1 MRAGTGACPARARL
15 LYPSVVTNK
24 DSIRVILLLFGVH
37 NHIYPVCKPPVS
49 AIESA
54 VAEKPNA
61 SVRDLQVCDASLQSS
76 MGGEGRGGGGV
87 RAHCCLCLFWSTDA
101 DALTFLLIS
110 ASRTIALSRLFGSF
124 SFFLEGH
131 RRPL

>member
-1 MRAGTGACPARARL
+1 MRAGTGACPVRARL

-61 SVRDLQVCDASLQSS
+61 SVRDLQKAIADHYDGAIAAPRHIRSLRAA
-76 MGGEGRGGGGV
+76 GRAAKSPHGQDILGV
-87 RAHCCLCLFWSTDA
+87 MVLRRRANGDHAYIRGVIDNN
-101 DALTFLLIS
+101 DYKIVLL
-110 ASRTIALSRLFGSF
+110 
-124 SFFLEGH
+124 
-131 RRPL
+131 